1 LERRAQRAFEA
12 TVKAKALIQWRSV
25 MWAHAKQVKQAKLV
39 RRLFLTRLAWK
50 RWRDVVEAR
59 RWEQSKVKMERK
71 VLKRALDAWR
81 EGARIQRGLRRKG
94 EVVRMA
100 NEAVSDARLCGVKCV
115 LTLIVQRLV
124 KEALQAWTLRVVY
137 LKDREYSV
145 IQENR
150 ERVLRFVPP

>member
-1 LERRAQRAFEA
+1 
-12 TVKAKALIQWRSV
+12 
-25 MWAHAKQVKQAKLV
+25 MWAHDKQIKQAKLA

-50 RWRDVVEAR
+50 RWRDVVGAR
-59 RWEQSKVKMERK
+59 RWEQSRMKVERK
-71 VLKRALDAWR
+71 VLKRTFDTWTER
-81 EGARIQRGLRRKG
+81 ARIQRGLRRKG

-100 NEAVSDARLCGVKCV
+100 AETVRAFGVVGWQLPRAYTLV
-115 LTLIVQRLV
+115 LQRLV

-150 ERVLRFVPP
+150 ERVLRFV